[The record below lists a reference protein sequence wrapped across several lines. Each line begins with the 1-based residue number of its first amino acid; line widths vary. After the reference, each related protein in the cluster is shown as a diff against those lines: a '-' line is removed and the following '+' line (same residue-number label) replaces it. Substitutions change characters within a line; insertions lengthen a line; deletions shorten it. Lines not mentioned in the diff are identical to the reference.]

1 MEQGYTYIL
10 TNENDTVF
18 YVGVTSNIQRRL
30 YEHRNHL
37 FRGFTDRYNVTKV
50 VYVEVAERIEDAIL
64 REKQLKGWSRA
75 KKKRLIESINPDYRD
90 LYNDYYK
97 K

>member
-30 YEHRNHL
+30 YEHRNHR

-50 VYVEVAERIEDAIL
+50 VYVELTERIEDAIL

-90 LYNDYYK
+90 LYNDYMK
-97 K
+97 